1 MYIYIY
7 IHIYI
12 YIYTHIHVY
21 IYIYIYIYIYMFV
34 CIHICIY
41 THIHTCIYYRKSSG
55 GEPRLFGVFKRG
67 LECGIPSF
75 RSPVNSRRFPE
86 IFRDFCKNKPRF
98 LQVSAE
104 TVFSRLLPYIFV
116 ENRSPYPVLK
126 YSLNLRIPQGTRLFG
141 AHLFNAEAAHPF
153 SASGPK

>member
-1 MYIYIY
+1 
-7 IHIYI
+7 
-12 YIYTHIHVY
+12 
-21 IYIYIYIYIYMFV
+21 MFV

-126 YSLNLRIPQGTRLFG
+126 FSLISGETGGPGASPSRTLVVSPLEDTILTRG
-141 AHLFNAEAAHPF
+141 RAEKTTDLGKETDH
-153 SASGPK
+153 